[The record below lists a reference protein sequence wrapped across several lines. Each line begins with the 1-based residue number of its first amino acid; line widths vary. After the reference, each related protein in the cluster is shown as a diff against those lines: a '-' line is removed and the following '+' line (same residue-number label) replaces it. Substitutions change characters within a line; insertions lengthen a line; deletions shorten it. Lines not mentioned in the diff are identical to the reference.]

1 MSEIITE
8 KKRDYYFDNVKFVM
22 IVCVILGHTLAHL
35 GRTRLGVAVD
45 SWLYFFH
52 MPVFIF
58 VSGYFSKRS
67 ETRKFIESE
76 LKILETFSI
85 FSVIHI
91 AIRNTWSWRG
101 FVFPQWSLW
110 YLMSLIWFRAIIQ
123 AVGRVTIKWLAISV
137 VINVLVGFIPI
148 GGALSFQRTFAF
160 LPFFLAGNYL
170 KNNEDLWVK
179 IKRVNPYLAIAFL
192 LILLIGVF
200 FIDLPFKRLLEL
212 KFSYKA
218 FSYPLAVSALLR
230 MVLFSLSAF
239 ASICILRLIPRECII
254 WVSDQGAHTL
264 WYYLYHTLIIIALE
278 LIEKKLFALP
288 DAFAWNLLYVAGN
301 VFLIWLI
308 TRIKFFKVLPHF
320 FSYSISSLG
329 CSDVR
334 MIH

>member
-1 MSEIITE
+1 MDEIITE
-8 KKRDYYFDNVKFVM
+8 RKRDYYFDNVKFVM

-58 VSGYFSKRS
+58 VSGFFSKRS
-67 ETRKFIESE
+67 ETRKFVESE
-76 LKILETFSI
+76 LKILETFLI
-85 FSVIHI
+85 FSLIHI

-123 AVGRVTIKWLAISV
+123 AVGRVTVKWLAISV
-137 VINVLVGFIPI
+137 VISVLVGFIPI

-160 LPFFLAGNYL
+160 LPFFFAGNYL
-170 KNNEDLWVK
+170 KNNNALLAK
-179 IKRVNPYLAIAFL
+179 IRQVNPYLAIAFL
-192 LILLIGVF
+192 LILFIGVLVV
-200 FIDLPFKRLLEL
+200 DLPFKRLLEL
-212 KFSYKA
+212 RFSYKT

-230 MVLFSLSAF
+230 MGLFSLSAF
-239 ASICILRLIPRECII
+239 ASICVLRLIPRERIT
-254 WVSDQGAHTL
+254 WVSEQGAHTL
-264 WYYLYHTLIIIALE
+264 LYYLYHTLIIIALE
-278 LIEKKLFALP
+278 LIEKKFFALP
-288 DAFAWNLLYVAGN
+288 DALAWNLLYVAGN

-308 TRIKFFKVLPHF
+308 TRIKFFRVLPHL

-329 CSDVR
+329 CSRRSYD
-334 MIH
+334 